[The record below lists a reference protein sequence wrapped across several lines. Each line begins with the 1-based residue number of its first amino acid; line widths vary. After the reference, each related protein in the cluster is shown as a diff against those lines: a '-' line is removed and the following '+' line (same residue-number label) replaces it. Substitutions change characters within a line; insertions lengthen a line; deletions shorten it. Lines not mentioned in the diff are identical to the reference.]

1 MNVLARFLRFV
12 IWVLVLSWVFKLLG
26 KFAMWALQRAV
37 NPGQR
42 SGNTRGNATENS
54 VRSSESFA
62 GAAGA
67 PQLATRHLVRDPV
80 CGMHLAETLAIPY
93 RDSGQLVHFCSVDCR
108 DKYASGILRRAANA

>member
-12 IWVLVLSWVFKLLG
+12 IWVVVLSWIFKLVG
-26 KFAMWALQRAV
+26 RFAMWALRRAV
-37 NPGQR
+37 DPGQR
-42 SGNTRGNATENS
+42 SGNAGGNATENPER
-54 VRSSESFA
+54 VA

-93 RDSGQLVHFCSVDCR
+93 RHSGQLVHFCSVDCR